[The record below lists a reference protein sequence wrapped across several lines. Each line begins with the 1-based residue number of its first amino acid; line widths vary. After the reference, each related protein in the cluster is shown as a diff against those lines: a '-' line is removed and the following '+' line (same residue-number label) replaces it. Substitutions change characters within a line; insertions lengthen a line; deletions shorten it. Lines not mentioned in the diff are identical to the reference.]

1 MSQPDNQPRISA
13 HGRSRPGERLCV
25 ISLWSAIIAV
35 LMSAIPGLVWAK
47 TDVEGQSDAVRITA
61 KDASVSEVLA
71 ALSAQL
77 NLTYTFLPELDHPI
91 EGVYSGSLQQVLAR
105 ILDGYD
111 YIAILSDGGIE
122 LKVFNRSAIMATP
135 VPNPP
140 AATAR
145 FRP

>member
-1 MSQPDNQPRISA
+1 MSQPDNQRRISP
-13 HGRSRPGERLCV
+13 HRRRRLRERLCV
-25 ISLWSAIIAV
+25 ISLWSAIAV

-61 KDASVSEVLA
+61 KNASISEVLA

-77 NLTYTFLPELDHPI
+77 NLKYTFLPELDHPI

-122 LKVFNRSAIMATP
+122 LKVFNRSAILATP
-135 VPNPP
+135 ETNPP